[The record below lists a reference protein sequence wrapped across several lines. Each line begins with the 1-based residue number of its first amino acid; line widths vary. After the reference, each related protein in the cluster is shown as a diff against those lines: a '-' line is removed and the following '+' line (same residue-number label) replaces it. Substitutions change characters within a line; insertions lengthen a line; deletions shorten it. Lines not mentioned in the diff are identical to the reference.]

1 MITLCLLHPVNQKP
15 IEQWSFKDQSKVGI
29 GRSTDSNIV
38 LYNAVVSR
46 RHVELRKNSH
56 SWYIVNLGTNG
67 TYFEG
72 KRIEKMPVQ
81 DGMTIRLARSGPILR

>member
-1 MITLCLLHPVNQKP
+1 C
-15 IEQWSFKDQSKVGI
+15 
-29 GRSTDSNIV
+29 
-38 LYNAVVSR
+38 
-46 RHVELRKNSH
+46 H

-81 DGMTIRLARSGPILR
+81 DGMTIRLARSGPILRVHLGPHPPLDANSVPLTPNSPRSPLADEATKPQSSLRPIHRGLRTGMME